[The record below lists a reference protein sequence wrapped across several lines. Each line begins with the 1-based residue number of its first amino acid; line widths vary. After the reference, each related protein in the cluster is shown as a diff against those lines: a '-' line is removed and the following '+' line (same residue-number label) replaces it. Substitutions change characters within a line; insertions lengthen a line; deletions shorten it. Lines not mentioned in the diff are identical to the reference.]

1 MKFVLV
7 TIDRGIIDEVT
18 FYSEQLMALH
28 DLSKYVKAM
37 QPEHHDAA
45 VFGPDGMIANAKA
58 FLDENDEFIEQNVED
73 LAIPEK
79 SSESIYIIGN
89 PCHSLGFMVTSPDDP
104 LGYKDPAEAV
114 SDLGQMRKDHGKHLK
129 LYRVLAVHG
138 PIASKPRLEK
148 HNADCVVEDFDY
160 SRVAEYLT

>member
-7 TIDRGIIDEVT
+7 TIDRGIIDEAT

-89 PCHSLGFMVTSPDDP
+89 PCHSLG
-104 LGYKDPAEAV
+104 L
-114 SDLGQMRKDHGKHLK
+114 
-129 LYRVLAVHG
+129 
-138 PIASKPRLEK
+138 
-148 HNADCVVEDFDY
+148 
-160 SRVAEYLT
+160 

>member
-7 TIDRGIIDEVT
+7 TIDRGLIDEVT
-18 FYSEQLMALH
+18 FYGEQLMTLHALCEF
-28 DLSKYVKAM
+28 VKAM

-58 FLDENDEFIEQNVED
+58 FLDENDQFIEQSVEN
-73 LAIPEK
+73 LAIVEIPD
-79 SSESIYIIGN
+79 ESIYIIGN

-114 SDLGQMRKDHGKHLK
+114 SDLGQMRKDHGNHLK
-129 LYRVLAVHG
+129 IYRILPVDD
-138 PIASKPRLEK
+138 PIASRPRLEK
-148 HNADCVVEDFDY
+148 HNADCEVEDFEY
-160 SRVAEYLT
+160 SLVEEYVR